1 MRQGRG
7 GAAATA
13 AVVGV
18 VGLVLL
24 LVGWAATSG
33 PTRVLHGGRA
43 AQTREP
49 RVTPTSSPAAGGP
62 PGGGERFVPQDHP
75 WLTVLFVL
83 VEGAAVLL
91 LAVLLYRLLRV
102 LVTRVPAFRRRG
114 PGGRR
119 SRSSRSSTSPP
130 SWPGRSRAARR
141 PSAASCSA
149 AGTPRNAIVACWHR
163 FEEQAAG
170 VGVVRQPVGDL
181 LGVHPADPR
190 RGRRRHRR
198 GVPAGRRSTGRR
210 GSPSTSSASR
220 PGRTRSPRWTR
231 STRAL
236 LTRAAGSDGR
246 PLDPSAVVA
255 GRVRW
260 RWSWSRCGPDRRPSP
275 TCCGCVL
282 VVALGVAV
290 VWLVVDTLRGRRP
303 RLGGV
308 GPRDRWPSGGR
319 GPGLTTYLRVVEDH
333 LSCPGP
339 RPRAAGPAGG
349 AGRRSGCDTA
359 TASTLADPA
368 PPTLLGADLVDGP
381 DRTGPPPAAGP
392 RSTRYVRRI
401 EEL

>member
-7 GAAATA
+7 GATATA

-114 PGGRR
+114 PR
-119 SRSSRSSTSPP
+119 PAEP
-130 SWPGRSRAARR
+130 EFEVLDEPAELARAITRG
-141 PSAASCSA
+141 AATQRGELLG

-170 VGVVRQPVGDL
+170 VGVVR
-181 LGVHPADPR
+181 HPWE
-190 RGRRRHRR
+190 
-198 GVPAGRRSTGRR
+198 
-210 GSPSTSSASR
+210 TSSEFTLRILDELDADTAAVSR
-220 PGRTRSPRWTR
+220 LAALYREARFSEHELGEQA
-231 STRAL
+231 RADAVAALDSVHQGL
-236 LTRAAGSDGR
+236 LTRAAGS
-246 PLDPSAVVA
+246 
-255 GRVRW
+255 
-260 RWSWSRCGPDRRPSP
+260 
-275 TCCGCVL
+275 
-282 VVALGVAV
+282 
-290 VWLVVDTLRGRRP
+290 
-303 RLGGV
+303 
-308 GPRDRWPSGGR
+308 
-319 GPGLTTYLRVVEDH
+319 
-333 LSCPGP
+333 
-339 RPRAAGPAGG
+339 
-349 AGRRSGCDTA
+349 
-359 TASTLADPA
+359 
-368 PPTLLGADLVDGP
+368 
-381 DRTGPPPAAGP
+381 
-392 RSTRYVRRI
+392 
-401 EEL
+401 